1 MILDEKRDKEWEM
14 DMMSKECNDT
24 KSELETYLLEK
35 VKPPAKDFNILQW
48 WKINAP
54 RYPIVSHM
62 ARELLV
68 VQVSTVSSETAF
80 STGVESLTNLGVTY
94 SQK

>member
-1 MILDEKRDKEWEM
+1 MYISLDEERDKEWEM

-48 WKINAP
+48 
-54 RYPIVSHM
+54 
-62 ARELLV
+62 
-68 VQVSTVSSETAF
+68 
-80 STGVESLTNLGVTY
+80 
-94 SQK
+94 